1 MAIQPPTPLESQTP
15 ELEPHTRESE
25 ERQLFKAG
33 HGRALPDL
41 DHDTSP
47 ASPSRWWVW
56 LMIFALIGYGCYRL
70 YRFEATKKAA
80 VGSMRGMQRPHNI
93 PVAAVPAHRGNMP
106 VYLEG
111 LGTVTA
117 FNTVTV
123 KPRVDGQ
130 LISVNFKEGQLVQKG
145 AVLAELDPRPFQ
157 VALDQAKG
165 TLAQAQGTLAK
176 DQAAL
181 RDAQANYV
189 RDQELFK
196 ENIIAKQQLD
206 TQLATAD
213 QSRGSIESDKA
224 VIAASQAA
232 IDSAQ
237 LNLTYTKITAPISG
251 RIGLRLVD
259 SGNMVHSADATGL
272 AIITQLQPIAVLFNI
287 PEDQLPPVL
296 AKLHQNAKLPAEA
309 FGRDGRNKIADG
321 TLLTVDNQ
329 IDQTTGTSK
338 LKAVFPNTD
347 SALFPNQFVNVRL
360 ALDTRKDAL
369 IIPAVAIQR
378 GPTGTFVYVV
388 RDDNTVTVRAVKVGL
403 TEDNNVSIDDGL
415 QSGDK
420 VVVDGAEK
428 LTEGMKVSLRAANA
442 NTRARMNGESKSG
455 LLQ

>member
-1 MAIQPPTPLESQTP
+1 MAIQPPTSIESPTP
-15 ELEPHTRESE
+15 ESPRTEE
-25 ERQLFKAG
+25 ERQLYTPG
-33 HGRALPDL
+33 VGNRALPDL
-41 DHDTSP
+41 DKDSTEGSP
-47 ASPSRWWVW
+47 TRWWVW
-56 LMIFALIGYGCYRL
+56 LLIFALIGFGCYEL
-70 YRFEATKKAA
+70 YRYETAKKAA
-80 VGSMRGMQRPHNI
+80 VSSMRAMAKPRSI
-93 PVAAVPAHRGNMP
+93 PVVASEVHRGNMP

-123 KPRVDGQ
+123 KPQVDGP
-130 LISVNFKEGQLVQKG
+130 LISVNFKEGQFVKKGDLLV
-145 AVLAELDPRPFQ
+145 EIDPRPFQ
-157 VALDQAKG
+157 VALAQAQG
-165 TLAQAQGTLAK
+165 NLAQAQGNLAK

-196 ENIIAKQQLD
+196 QNIIAKQQLD

-213 QSRGSIESDKA
+213 QSRGAIEADKA
-224 VIAASQAA
+224 VIEANQAA
-232 IDSAQ
+232 ISSAK

-259 SGNMVHSADATGL
+259 AGNIVHTTDANGL
-272 AIITQLQPIAVLFNI
+272 AVITQLQPIAALFSI

-296 AKLHQNAKLPAEA
+296 DKLRHGVKLPAVA
-309 FGRDGRNKIADG
+309 FDRDNKTKLAEG

-360 ALDTRKDAL
+360 WLDTRRDVL
-369 IIPAVAIQR
+369 IIPAGAIQR

-388 RDDNTVTVRAVKVGL
+388 RDDGTVTVRSVKVGL
-403 TEDNNVSIDDGL
+403 TQNNEVSIDDGL
-415 QSGDK
+415 QPGEK
-420 VVVDGAEK
+420 VVTDGAEK
-428 LTEGMKVSLRAANA
+428 LTEGMKVSLRPP
-442 NTRARMNGESKSG
+442 SQG
-455 LLQ
+455 LPPQ